1 MNKKNKISLKAEEKD
16 SVKYYLV
23 MIKALIMA
31 LLLSLILVIAYA
43 LLLSFTSLSDATMS
57 IVTQSITIISIAFSS
72 IYAGKKIGN
81 KGWIYGLILG
91 LTFIFILTPI
101 NILLGQA
108 INIDKFFAV
117 KTLMGSTVGLIG
129 GIIGVNL
136 K

>member
-1 MNKKNKISLKAEEKD
+1 MNNKNKMSLKAEDKD
-16 SVKYYLV
+16 SVKSYLV

-43 LLLSFTSLSDATMS
+43 LLLSFTALSDATMS
-57 IVTQSITIISIAFSS
+57 IATQSITIISIVFSS

-91 LTFIFILTPI
+91 LAFIFILTPI
-101 NILLGQA
+101 NILLGQT
-108 INIDKFFAV
+108 INIDKLFAA

>member
-1 MNKKNKISLKAEEKD
+1 MNKKKEISFKAEEKH
-16 SVKYYLV
+16 SVNSYLI
-23 MIKALIMA
+23 MIKAIVMA
-31 LLLSLILVIAYA
+31 LILSLILVIAYA
-43 LLLSFTSLSDATMS
+43 LLLSFTALSDTTMS

-91 LTFIFILTPI
+91 LAFIFILTPV
-101 NILLGQA
+101 NVFMGQT
-108 INIDKFFAV
+108 IDIDKFFAA

-129 GIIGVNL
+129 GMIGVNL

>member
-1 MNKKNKISLKAEEKD
+1 MNKKKEISFKAEEKH
-16 SVKYYLV
+16 SINSYLV
-23 MIKALIMA
+23 MIKAIVMA
-31 LLLSLILVIAYA
+31 LVLSLILVIAYA
-43 LLLSFTSLSDATMS
+43 LLLSFTSLSDGTMS
-57 IVTQSITIISIAFSS
+57 VVTQSITIISIAFSS

-81 KGWIYGLILG
+81 KGWIYGLVLG
-91 LTFIFILTPI
+91 LAFIFILTPI
-101 NILLGQA
+101 NIFMGQT